1 MTTAPRDEDA
11 PPRRTNLEDGT
22 VVQFLRRNYFLV
34 MLRDR
39 QVVACMPEKLLPVGA
54 LFKKLPPDEFIR
66 VTVRL
71 RPPPRMARIVKARR
85 GSLC

>member
-1 MTTAPRDEDA
+1 MTTEPEDEDA
-11 PPRRTNLEDGT
+11 PPPRTNLEDGT

-54 LFKKLPPDEFIR
+54 QFKTLRPGEFIR

-71 RPPPRMARIVKARR
+71 RPPPRMARIVTARR